1 MKDDPVEN
9 RMREL
14 AWRRDLTDA
23 EKAEL
28 RRWLALHPDNQEDW
42 ENEAQLSGLLD
53 RLPDVPVPS
62 NFTARVLQAV
72 DREAS
77 ASAEPTLPHGGWWWR
92 IFVPRAAAIALILGV
107 GLLAFQQH
115 QLAQRKKVAQSLMV
129 VASVEPFSNPAVLE
143 DFDAIRRLTPATAPD
158 KELLALFQ

>member
-14 AWRRDLTDA
+14 AWRRELTEA

-28 RRWLALHPDNQEDW
+28 RGWLASHPEIHADW
-42 ENEAQLSGLLD
+42 ETEVELSTLLG

-72 DREAS
+72 EREAS
-77 ASAEPTLPHGGWWWR
+77 EKPAVSRPIWWWR
-92 IFVPRAAAIALILGV
+92 AFVPRTAVAALILGA

-115 QLAQRKKVAQSLMV
+115 QLAHRKKVAQSLMV
-129 VASVEPFSNPAVLE
+129 VATVEPFSNPAVLE
-143 DFDAIRRLTPATAPD
+143 DFDTIRRMTPATAPD